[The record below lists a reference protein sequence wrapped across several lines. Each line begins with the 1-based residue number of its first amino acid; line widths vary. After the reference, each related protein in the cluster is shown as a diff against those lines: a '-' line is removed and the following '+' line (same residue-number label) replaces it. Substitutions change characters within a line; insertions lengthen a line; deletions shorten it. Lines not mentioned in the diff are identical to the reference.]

1 MLNGVGSVFD
11 QAWLCDRRSEKDCY
25 RDLGIRET
33 LLTVDLR
40 PKEGGGGVEIGK
52 AIRETVGS
60 FTCIQHEQRINPSLV
75 KGWIN
80 LRYKPIHGRNKEQG
94 WWMRM
99 EVLLGIHGVWDVVDP
114 GSDDAK
120 KNNIV
125 KGLLFQSIPEDLVLQ
140 IGNLQIE
147 KEMWEAI
154 KTRNLEAER
163 VKEARLQTLITEFE
177 NMKMLDNDTIDEY
190 APKLS
195 GIVSKSAT
203 LGEVMSEHKL
213 VKKFLTSLPRRF
225 VHIVAAL
232 EQVLDLKKTGFK
244 DVVGRLKAYEE
255 RVKEEDK
262 ANDPQENLLYA
273 RTEYSNGNND
283 SSEGRGRGSYSRGHG
298 RGRGQ
303 GRCRDNSQNQGQRDS
318 SKIREENKQKG
329 KQHEKCDLSHIQ
341 CYRCDQKVRRWFVC
355 LHKGKRIDFVPSIR
369 CEFLTM
375 RDSCG
380 GLLIKVPHNENHLYK
395 AQLKVGKECTNEV
408 GQESDEEA
416 NPDSSFVTVHET
428 NLESEEDKSGSD
440 DMSIPIAR
448 LETIRLL
455 ISLAARRG
463 WKIHHLDVKTAFL
476 NGDRKEL
483 NSTLKEMGFLQCVH
497 EKAVYR
503 KVPNGEFIIVAVYG
517 DDLFVT
523 GTSLDCIDEF
533 KKRMVS
539 QFEMSYLG
547 ELTYYLCIE
556 VSQGKDYVEIKQ
568 ERYVMKI
575 LKEAG
580 IEDCNAALCTMEP
593 GLKLSKAEDEPER
606 GNDMRLVGYSS
617 HNVDIDDRRSSTG
630 HIFYL
635 GTSPITW
642 CSQKQTTVALSSC
655 EAEFMA
661 ATAAACQAIWLRDVL
676 AEVTENEQEFASQMV
691 PEWREAY
698 MNYNHLKV
706 HIKEILIFRQL
717 QRNAS
722 MTLYQ
727 ANPPLPS
734 KGYSRKRKVSL
745 HRAFGGLTN
754 GNSGRKDD
762 KEDDLILI
770 SAMLQ
775 SEEERYQMVFLRSLK
790 DGGESE
796 LEFFKRLD
804 DEFNK
809 VINFYKSKVGEMVN
823 EAEELSKQMNA
834 LIALRIKLEDPLF
847 CNSTPIFSSSRIT
860 DEQITG

>member
-1 MLNGVGSVFD
+1 MVVGESSQLPV
-11 QAWLCDRRSEKDCY
+11 KDT
-25 RDLGIRET
+25 T
-33 LLTVDLR
+33 LTFQCPILTS
-40 PKEGGGGVEIGK
+40 
-52 AIRETVGS
+52 TNY
-60 FTCIQHEQRINPSLV
+60 TT
-75 KGWIN
+75 WM
-80 LRYKPIHGRNKEQG
+80 
-94 WWMRM
+94 MRM

-140 IGNLQIE
+140 IENLKIR
-147 KEMWEAI
+147 KEMWETI
-154 KTRNLEAER
+154 KTRNLRAER

-177 NMKMLDNDTIDEY
+177 NMKMLDNGTIDEY
-190 APKLS
+190 AAKLS
-195 GIVSKSAT
+195 GIASKSPT
-203 LGEVMSEHKL
+203 LGKVMSEHKL
-213 VKKFLTSLPRRF
+213 
-225 VHIVAAL
+225 
-232 EQVLDLKKTGFK
+232 

-255 RVKEEDK
+255 RVKEEDR

-283 SSEGRGRGSYSRGHG
+283 SSGGRGRGSYSRG
-298 RGRGQ
+298 RGR
-303 GRCRDNSQNQGQRDS
+303 
-318 SKIREENKQKG
+318 ENKQKG
-329 KQHEKCDLSHIQ
+329 KQHEKRDVSHVQ
-341 CYRCDQKVRRWFVC
+341 YYRCDQYGHFVSKC
-355 LHKGKRIDFVPSIR
+355 SERNRNHEVNLNEAQEKGVYHEEGKNGKQKLLKDVYYIPALQSNVISLGQAIISRYDISIR
-369 CEFLTM
+369 GEFLTM
-375 RDSCG
+375 RDSWG
-380 GLLIKVPHNENHLYK
+380 GLLIKVPHNENRLYK
-395 AQLKVGKECTNEV
+395 AQLKVDKEGTNEV
-408 GQESDEEA
+408 GQESYEEA
-416 NPDSSFVTVHET
+416 NPHSSLVTVHET

-483 NSTLKEMGFLQCVH
+483 DSTLKEMGFLQCVH

-533 KKRMVS
+533 KRRMVF

-547 ELTYYLCIE
+547 ELTYYLGIE
-556 VSQGKDYVEIKQ
+556 VSQGNDYVDIKQ

-580 IEDCNAALCTMEP
+580 MEDCNATLCPMEP
-593 GLKLSKAEDEPER
+593 GLKLSKAEDEPEVEATQYR
-606 GNDMRLVGYSS
+606 KMVGCLRYLLHTRPNLTYSVGVVSRYMQSPRESHARAIKQILCYLKGTTS
-617 HNVDIDDRRSSTG
+617 HNVDNDDTRSSTG

-655 EAEFMA
+655 EAKFMA
-661 ATAAACQAIWLRDVL
+661 ATAAACQAIWLREVL
-676 AEVTENEQEFASQMV
+676 AEVTENEQEFALQMV
-691 PEWREAY
+691 PEWQEAY

-722 MTLYQ
+722 TTLYQ

-775 SEEERYQMVFLRSLK
+775 SEEERYQTVFLRSLE

-823 EAEELSKQMNA
+823 EAEELSK
-834 LIALRIKLEDPLF
+834 
-847 CNSTPIFSSSRIT
+847 
-860 DEQITG
+860 